1 MTDPDR
7 PSFRLDFSG
16 SHAAG
21 TSVFGR
27 AVGAIVGVGAFVVAF
42 LVGSA
47 LFLVVLG
54 LALAFAAVI
63 GVRWWWWQRK
73 LAAVLRDQGAP
84 TGPAATGNPNGDV
97 IEGEYREVDR

>member
-1 MTDPDR
+1 MTDPHR

-16 SHAAG
+16 SRTAG
-21 TSVFGR
+21 TGVFGR
-27 AVGAIVGVGAFVVAF
+27 AVGTIVGVGAFVVAF

-73 LAAVLRDQGAP
+73 LAAVMRDQGGMNRPSEGGDAD
-84 TGPAATGNPNGDV
+84 GDV